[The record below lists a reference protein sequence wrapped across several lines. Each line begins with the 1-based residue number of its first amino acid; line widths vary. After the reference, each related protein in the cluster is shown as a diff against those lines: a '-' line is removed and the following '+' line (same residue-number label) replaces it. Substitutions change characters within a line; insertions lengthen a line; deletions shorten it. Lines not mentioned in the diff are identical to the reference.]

1 MKERVFI
8 NRTLNS
14 KLLFFKRYHKES
26 EKGKPQTGDDNYNKY
41 NEQQTQIHNK
51 LMRKSQ
57 CNSNMGKRL
66 R

>member
-14 KLLFFKRYHKES
+14 KLLFFKRYHEES

-41 NEQQTQIHNK
+41 KEQQTEIHHK

>member
-14 KLLFFKRYHKES
+14 KLLFFKRYHEES

-41 NEQQTQIHNK
+41 KEQQTQIHHK

-57 CNSNMGKRL
+57 CNGNMGKRL

>member
-14 KLLFFKRYHKES
+14 KLLFFKRYPEES

-41 NEQQTQIHNK
+41 KEQQTQIHHK

-57 CNSNMGKRL
+57 CNGNMGKRL